1 VGAVAPAGQRG
12 LQAVP
17 GRAHDHAGRSTA
29 SSRYAPR
36 TWSAHGLFVEQSLVR
51 LWNGGEWLSCV
62 AIPPP
67 KIPRSSRLGPCGEP
81 PGTRGTGTPRTP
93 PRETLNPRARPA
105 TALSALLMAYLS
117 SARDETL
124 YFFLYSRN
132 HKLHQPLVRL
142 PQLSSALCSACPRSS
157 RKRRRPHTAAA
168 PLVSLSRH
176 PLASPRLLAISVA
189 PSANLPPLQRLT
201 FACAHTLQGRG
212 GGMEATEPN
221 QILSFGLAGCGVIK
235 NAHLCSTGATRRLA
249 RASRAV
255 ASNHGRRHGRCRC
268 YDLRRAQGLLHRS

>member
-1 VGAVAPAGQRG
+1 MGAVAPAGQRG

-62 AIPPP
+62 AIPP
-67 KIPRSSRLGPCGEP
+67 KIPRSSRLGPWGAA
-81 PGTRGTGTPRTP
+81 RHPRHRDPAP

-124 YFFLYSRN
+124 HSIYFFLATKSY
-132 HKLHQPLVRL
+132 QPLVRL
-142 PQLSSALCSACPRSS
+142 PQLSSALSACPRSS

-168 PLVSLSRH
+168 PLSVEAPLG
-176 PLASPRLLAISVA
+176 LASPISYFCRPFCESAA
-189 PSANLPPLQRLT
+189 PPAP
-201 FACAHTLQGRG
+201 
-212 GGMEATEPN
+212 
-221 QILSFGLAGCGVIK
+221 
-235 NAHLCSTGATRRLA
+235 HLCLCTHAAGARWRYGG
-249 RASRAV
+249 
-255 ASNHGRRHGRCRC
+255 H
-268 YDLRRAQGLLHRS
+268 

>member
-1 VGAVAPAGQRG
+1 VCGNPPAQNPALVAPR
-12 LQAVP
+12 P
-17 GRAHDHAGRSTA
+17 
-29 SSRYAPR
+29 
-36 TWSAHGLFVEQSLVR
+36 
-51 LWNGGEWLSCV
+51 LS
-62 AIPPP
+62 
-67 KIPRSSRLGPCGEP
+67 GEP
-81 PGTRGTGTPRTP
+81 PGTRGTGTPRSP

-124 YFFLYSRN
+124 YFFLYSQPQATPTIGAAASAELSPLCMSQ
-132 HKLHQPLVRL
+132 KLTETAA
-142 PQLSSALCSACPRSS
+142 SAH
-157 RKRRRPHTAAA
+157 RRRA
-168 PLVSLSRH
+168 SLCRGT
-176 PLASPRLLAISVA
+176 PWPRLALISPRLLAISVA

-235 NAHLCSTGATRRLA
+235 NAHLCSTGATRARLA

>member
-1 VGAVAPAGQRG
+1 MGAVAPAGQRG

-124 YFFLYSRN
+124 YFFLYSQPQATPTIGAAASAELSPLCMSQ
-132 HKLHQPLVRL
+132 KLTETAA
-142 PQLSSALCSACPRSS
+142 SAH
-157 RKRRRPHTAAA
+157 RRRA
-168 PLVSLSRH
+168 SLCRGT
-176 PLASPRLLAISVA
+176 PWPRLALISPRLLAISVA

-221 QILSFGLAGCGVIK
+221 QISIIWA
-235 NAHLCSTGATRRLA
+235 RR
-249 RASRAV
+249 V
-255 ASNHGRRHGRCRC
+255 WG
-268 YDLRRAQGLLHRS
+268 DKERSLV

>member
-1 VGAVAPAGQRG
+1 MGAVAPAGQRG

-142 PQLSSALCSACPRSS
+142 PQLSSALSACPRSS

-168 PLVSLSRH
+168 PLSVEAPLGLASLLSR
-176 PLASPRLLAISVA
+176 LA
-189 PSANLPPLQRLT
+189 
-201 FACAHTLQGRG
+201 
-212 GGMEATEPN
+212 
-221 QILSFGLAGCGVIK
+221 
-235 NAHLCSTGATRRLA
+235 
-249 RASRAV
+249 
-255 ASNHGRRHGRCRC
+255 
-268 YDLRRAQGLLHRS
+268 Y